1 MAIRGI
7 PVRAGRDTADPPVSG
22 RRAWAA
28 LAACLLAV
36 FMQMLDLTI
45 VNTALPVLARDL
57 AATGSMQLLVVTV
70 YGLAFA
76 CTLLTASQLGDRFG
90 RRRLFL
96 IGMAIFTTASLGCG
110 LARLP
115 IELVAGRLAQGLGA
129 AAVSAQTIA
138 IVAAVFPVRRR
149 PLVFGV
155 YGAVAGLAGLS
166 GPVLG
171 GLIVALN
178 PGGLGW
184 RSIFLLNLPLGL
196 IALALAARYL
206 DIGRAERPVR
216 VDALGAV
223 LSTVGVAAVLYPL
236 STGRD
241 SGWPPGASV
250 LLAAGV
256 LVLAGFGWRQRWVT
270 VRGGTPLISAE
281 VFRDRGFG
289 VGSVLLLVFYGLFA
303 ALLFTVSMTAQTG
316 LGWSAWQTARL
327 LLPFALGALVAAL
340 TSPILMAR
348 LGSRALTAGI
358 GLFALGV
365 AQMALTVHPA
375 SGGVDTHALSEP
387 VLLAG
392 AGMGWFAAP
401 LPAVMVAGLGQ
412 GPTGSASGLA
422 PTVQQLGSAIGA
434 AVLGSVFFARIA
446 VGSGVDGAKAILA
459 QHLSE
464 RSAEPGDRT
473 ETVRRFGDC
482 AHAAFASPSH
492 VLPAHGCAG
501 QALDAA
507 VATAA
512 TAPTFLRAC
521 VTVLW
526 IVAAVAGVLTILT
539 LALPRR
545 PGAQP

>member
-7 PVRAGRDTADPPVSG
+7 PVRAGQDTADPPVAG
-22 RRAWAA
+22 RYAWAA

-57 AATGSMQLLVVTV
+57 SATGSVQLLVVTG
-70 YGLAFA
+70 YGVAFA
-76 CTLLTASQLGDRFG
+76 CTLLTASRLGDRFG

-96 IGMAIFTTASLGCG
+96 IGMTIFTAASLGCG

-115 IELVAGRLAQGLGA
+115 IELIAGRVAQGLGA

-138 IVAAVFPVRRR
+138 IVAAVFPAHRR

-166 GPVLG
+166 GPLLG
-171 GLIVALN
+171 GLIVGLN

-196 IALALAARYL
+196 IALVLAARYL
-206 DIGRAERPVR
+206 DVGRAQRPVR

-241 SGWPPGASV
+241 SGWPPGAV
-250 LLAAGV
+250 GLLVAGV
-256 LVLAGFGWRQRWVT
+256 LVLIGFGWRQRWVT
-270 VRGGTPLISAE
+270 MRGGTPLISAE

-316 LGWSAWQTARL
+316 MGWSAWQTARL
-327 LLPFALGALVAAL
+327 LLPFALGALLAAL

-375 SGGVDTHALSEP
+375 SGGVDTRALSEP

-401 LPAVMVAGLGQ
+401 LPAVMVAGLGE
-412 GPTGSASGLA
+412 GPTGSVSGLA

-446 VGSGVDGAKAILA
+446 VGSGVEDAKLLLA
-459 QHLSE
+459 QHLSA
-464 RSAEPGDRT
+464 RGVMPDDRAET
-473 ETVRRFGDC
+473 LRRFGDC
-482 AHAAFASPSH
+482 AHGALASPSH
-492 VLPAHGCAG
+492 VLPADGCAG
-501 QALDAA
+501 GGLDAT
-507 VATAA
+507 VVTAA
-512 TAPTFLRAC
+512 TAPTYLQAC

-526 IVAAVAGVLTILT
+526 LVAAVAGVLTVLT

>member
-1 MAIRGI
+1 MAVRGI
-7 PVRAGRDTADPPVSG
+7 PVRAGGEREDLPVPG

-57 AATGSMQLLVVTV
+57 AATGSVQLLVVTV
-70 YGLAFA
+70 YGVAFA
-76 CTLLTASQLGDRFG
+76 CTLLTAARLGDRFG

-96 IGMAIFTTASLGCG
+96 IGMTVFTAASLGCG

-115 IELVAGRLAQGLGA
+115 GELVAGRVAQGLGA

-138 IVAAVFPVRRR
+138 IVAAVFPARRR

-166 GPVLG
+166 GPLLG
-171 GLIVALN
+171 GLIVAVN

-196 IALALAARYL
+196 AALVLAGRYL
-206 DIGRAERPVR
+206 ELGRAERPVR
-216 VDALGAV
+216 VDAVGAV
-223 LSTVGVAAVLYPL
+223 LSAAGLAAVLYPL

-241 SGWPPGASV
+241 SGWPPSAVG

-256 LVLAGFGWRQRWVT
+256 VVLAGFGWRERRT
-270 VRGGTPLISAE
+270 TRRGGTPLISAQ

-303 ALLFTVSMTAQTG
+303 ALLFTVSMTTQTG
-316 LGWSAWQTARL
+316 MGWSAWRTAQL
-327 LLPFALGALVAAL
+327 LLPFALGALLGAL
-340 TSPILMAR
+340 TSPILLAR
-348 LGSRALTAGI
+348 CGSRALTAGI
-358 GLFALGV
+358 GLFALGA

-375 SGGVDTHALSEP
+375 SGGVDARALSEP
-387 VLLAG
+387 VLIAG
-392 AGMGWFAAP
+392 TGMGWFAAP
-401 LPAVMVAGLGQ
+401 LPAVMVAGLGE

-434 AVLGSVFFARIA
+434 AVLGSVFFTRIA
-446 VGSGVDGAKAILA
+446 AGSGVEQAESLLA
-459 QHLSE
+459 HQLSE
-464 RSAEPGDRT
+464 RGVLPADRADA
-473 ETVRRFGDC
+473 VRRFSDC
-482 AHAAFASPSH
+482 AHTAFASASH
-492 VLPAHGCAG
+492 VLPPHGCTAPP
-501 QALDAA
+501 DP
-507 VATAA
+507 VIATAA
-512 TAPTFLRAC
+512 TAPTFLQAC

-526 IVAAVAGVLTILT
+526 IVAGVAAILTALT

-545 PGAQP
+545 PGVHR

>member
-7 PVRAGRDTADPPVSG
+7 PLRAARDIADPPASD

-28 LAACLLAV
+28 LTACLLAV

-45 VNTALPVLARDL
+45 VNTALPVLAHDL
-57 AATGSMQLLVVTV
+57 SATGSTQLLVVTV
-70 YGLAFA
+70 YGVAFA
-76 CTLLTASQLGDRFG
+76 GTLLTAARLGDRFG

-96 IGMAIFTTASLGCG
+96 IGMTVFTTASLGCG

-115 IELVAGRLAQGLGA
+115 IELVAGRVAQGVGA

-138 IVAAVFPVRRR
+138 IVAAAFSVQRR

-166 GPVLG
+166 GPLLG

-196 IALALAARYL
+196 IALVLAARYL
-206 DIGRAERPVR
+206 DIGRAERAVR
-216 VDALGAV
+216 VDVPGAV
-223 LSTVGVAAVLYPL
+223 LSMVGVAAVLYPL

-241 SGWPPGASV
+241 SGWPLSAVG
-250 LLAAGV
+250 LLVAGLV
-256 LVLAGFGWRQRWVT
+256 VLAVFGWRQWRVT
-270 VRGGTPLISAE
+270 VHGGTPLISGE
-281 VFRDRGFG
+281 VFRDKGFSI
-289 VGSVLLLVFYGLFA
+289 GSVLLLVFYGLFA

-316 LGWSAWQTARL
+316 MGWSAWQTARL
-327 LLPFALGALVAAL
+327 LLPFALGALLAAL
-340 TSPILMAR
+340 TSPILVAR

-358 GLFALGV
+358 ALFALGV

-375 SGGVDTHALSEP
+375 SGGVDTRALSEP

-401 LPAVMVAGLGQ
+401 LPAIMVAGLGQ
-412 GPTGSASGLA
+412 EPTGSASGLA

-446 VGSGVDGAKAILA
+446 AGSGVDGAKSLLA
-459 QHLSE
+459 QHLSDRDATPGE
-464 RSAEPGDRT
+464 RVEL
-473 ETVRRFGDC
+473 VRRFGDC

-492 VLPAHGCAG
+492 VLPVDGCAG
-501 QALDAA
+501 AFDAT
-507 VATAA
+507 VASAA
-512 TAPTFLRAC
+512 TAPTFLQAC

-526 IVAAVAGVLTILT
+526 IVAAVAGVLTALT

-545 PGAQP
+545 PEARP